1 MCPPTPPPPP
11 FPPMWGR
18 NPSVTS
24 ASEPHPQFLFVTSP
38 LSQTAEPVRPS
49 TVVRRSFFF
58 PSHTFRQPA
67 TLTCSPRN
75 LKSSRGRAE
84 PAQVSRPRQMAPPQG
99 WAWNRPASAAL
110 SIPLLF
116 MSDFLPSSLH
126 PSRPQPFYS
135 SLFTPPFISCSVC
148 TSNPAAR
155 TSGQKPR
162 WGRH

>member
-1 MCPPTPPPPP
+1 MR
-11 FPPMWGR
+11 GR

-38 LSQTAEPVRPS
+38 LSQTAESVRPS
-49 TVVRRSFFF
+49 VVVRRSFFLSPRPT
-58 PSHTFRQPA
+58 PSDNR
-67 TLTCSPRN
+67 LLSSCSPRN

-84 PAQVSRPRQMAPPQG
+84 PAQVWRPRQMAPPQG

-116 MSDFLPSSLH
+116 TSDFLPSSLH
-126 PSRPQPFYS
+126 PSHPQPFYS
-135 SLFTPPFISCSVC
+135 SLFTPLFISCSVC